1 MDLFIFL
8 VQLIFTIPLFCILE
22 YFDKK
27 KITTIQKVLIP
38 TIYIIILSGFCN
50 EIKNNIYLIVIF
62 EVLLHNFYTNRIVNK
77 ELLVN
82 KKEYFINSLICIF
95 ISIFMYQYYISKV
108 DSIFP
113 LANEIRP
120 LLWFLIIIF
129 IYNLF
134 KDNFVKNTSVKK
146 SNFIDRKREYVV
158 VTYAKLKNKYYK
170 SVKSKEL
177 FINRFT
183 YSVMIYENYKN
194 PYFYRKFSNF
204 MNRFVNKEMKYGIMQ
219 VESDKEI
226 TDERSIKLYINK
238 IEKDYS
244 KLGTKLSDE
253 EKINSLLSD
262 KTSEY
267 IKDVFDIYNEIN
279 EFENR

>member
-82 KKEYFINSLICIF
+82 KKEYFINSLISIF

-226 TDERSIKLYINK
+226 TEERSNKL
-238 IEKDYS
+238 
-244 KLGTKLSDE
+244 
-253 EKINSLLSD
+253 
-262 KTSEY
+262 
-267 IKDVFDIYNEIN
+267 
-279 EFENR
+279 